1 MKVRVRI
8 WFQKNG
14 DVRFIGH
21 RDLVRA
27 FERALRRSG
36 LELRMSEGFHPHAKL
51 SFPLALGVGIE
62 GVQEVMEVEF
72 DEEIVADQL
81 LGILRGECPPG
92 VEITQ
97 VEVLPPGTKKAQVE
111 TIEYELPIPD
121 DRHAS
126 VNAAIEQL
134 WKQAECTVTR
144 PGRKSP
150 VDVRADLAALEI
162 THGNLR
168 IRQRITGTASVR
180 PREILQ
186 ILGIDDLEESG
197 SWLTRTVVEL
207 ANS

>member
-1 MKVRVRI
+1 MKVRARI
-8 WFQKNG
+8 CFRKTG

-36 LELRMSEGFHPHAKL
+36 LELRMSEGFHPKAKL

-62 GVQEVMEVEF
+62 GAQEVMEVEF
-72 DEEIVADQL
+72 DQEIVAGQL
-81 LGILRGECPPG
+81 LDILRGECPPG
-92 VEITQ
+92 IEITH
-97 VEVLPPGTKKAQVE
+97 VEVLPPGVKKAQVE
-111 TIEYELPIPD
+111 SIEYELPVPQK
-121 DRHAS
+121 RQPA
-126 VNAAIEQL
+126 VAAAIEDL
-134 WKQAECTVTR
+134 WKQAECTVQR
-144 PGRKSP
+144 AGRKTP

-186 ILGIDDLEESG
+186 LLGIADLEAQG

-207 ANS
+207 VDS